1 MIDDERRWMN
11 ECDRRREQL
20 DRKLDDEWEYRDTKP
35 FKKSDD
41 EGEKDDE

>member
-1 MIDDERRWMN
+1 MIDDERRWME
-11 ECDRRREQL
+11 ECDRRREER
-20 DRKLDDEWEYRDTKP
+20 DRRLDDLYEYRDTEP

>member
-20 DRKLDDEWEYRDTKP
+20 DRKLDDEWEYRDTEP